1 MIASIVIFFNY
12 KEKQVYFLLASTA
25 YAMAPGAEGGQ
36 GGGGFTALIP
46 LVLMFGIF
54 YFLLIRPQQKK
65 AKQQQEL
72 LNELKRDDS
81 VVTNGGIY
89 GKITGVT
96 DTIITLEI
104 AQNVRIKVTKSSIAG
119 KASPEAKPAEDKTK

>member
-1 MIASIVIFFNY
+1 MYSLFT
-12 KEKQVYFLLASTA
+12 STA
-25 YAMAPGAEGGQ
+25 YAMAPGADSGQ
-36 GGGGFTALIP
+36 GGGFTAIIP

-65 AKQQQEL
+65 AKEQQNM
-72 LNELKRDDS
+72 LNELKRDET
-81 VVTNGGIY
+81 VVTTGGIY

-104 AQNVRIKVTKSSIAG
+104 APNVRIKVTKSSIAG
-119 KASPEAKPAEDKTK
+119 KGSVEVKPAEDKSK

>member
-1 MIASIVIFFNY
+1 
-12 KEKQVYFLLASTA
+12 VYFLLTATA
-25 YAMAPGAEGGQ
+25 YAMAPGAGADSGQ
-36 GGGGFTALIP
+36 GGGFTAIIP

-65 AKQQQEL
+65 AREQKDL
-72 LNELKRDDS
+72 LNELKRDDA
-81 VVTNGGIY
+81 VITTGGIY

-104 AQNVRIKVTKSSIAG
+104 APNVRIRVTKSSIAG
-119 KASPEAKPAEDKTK
+119 KASTEAKPAEDK

>member
-1 MIASIVIFFNY
+1 
-12 KEKQVYFLLASTA
+12 VYFLLTSTA
-25 YAMAPGAEGGQ
+25 YAMGQNAGPGGGE
-36 GGGGFTALIP
+36 GGGFTAVIP

-65 AKQQQEL
+65 AREQKDM
-72 LNELKRDDS
+72 LNELKRDDT
-81 VVTNGGIY
+81 VVTTGGIY

-104 AQNVRIKVTKSSIAG
+104 APNVRIKVTKSSIAS
-119 KASPEAKPAEDKTK
+119 KASTEAKPADDKTK

>member
-1 MIASIVIFFNY
+1 MD
-12 KEKQVYFLLASTA
+12 LLFASTA

-36 GGGGFTALIP
+36 GGGFTALIP

-65 AKQQQEL
+65 AKKQQEL
-72 LNELKRDDS
+72 LNELKRDDA
-81 VVTNGGIY
+81 VMTNSGIY

-104 AQNVRIKVTKSSIAG
+104 AQNVRIKIAKSSIAG
-119 KASPEAKPAEDKTK
+119 KASPDAKPADEKTK

>member
-1 MIASIVIFFNY
+1 M
-12 KEKQVYFLLASTA
+12 KEINVYSLFTSTA
-25 YAMAPGAEGGQ
+25 YAMAPGADSGQ
-36 GGGGFTALIP
+36 GGGFTAIIP

-65 AKQQQEL
+65 AKEQQNL
-72 LNELKRDDS
+72 LNELKRDDA
-81 VVTNGGIY
+81 VVTTGGIY

-104 AQNVRIKVTKSSIAG
+104 APNVRIKVTKSSIAG
-119 KASPEAKPAEDKTK
+119 MASTEAKPAEDKTK

>member
-1 MIASIVIFFNY
+1 
-12 KEKQVYFLLASTA
+12 VYFLLTSTA
-25 YAMAPGAEGGQ
+25 YAMAPGGGAEGGQ
-36 GGGGFTALIP
+36 GGGFTAIIP

-72 LNELKRDDS
+72 LNELKRDDT
-81 VVTNGGIY
+81 VITTGGIY

-104 AQNVRIKVTKSSIAG
+104 APNVRIKISKSSIAG
-119 KASPEAKPAEDKTK
+119 KASTEAKPADDKTK

>member
-1 MIASIVIFFNY
+1 M
-12 KEKQVYFLLASTA
+12 KEINVYSLFTSTA
-25 YAMAPGAEGGQ
+25 YAMAPGADGGQ
-36 GGGGFTALIP
+36 GGGFTAIIP

-65 AKQQQEL
+65 AKEQQNL

-81 VVTNGGIY
+81 VVTTGGIY

-104 AQNVRIKVTKSSIAG
+104 APNVRIKVTKSSIAG
-119 KASPEAKPAEDKTK
+119 MASTEAKPAEDKTK

>member
-1 MIASIVIFFNY
+1 M
-12 KEKQVYFLLASTA
+12 YFLLTSTA
-25 YAMAPGAEGGQ
+25 YAMAPGAGADGGQ
-36 GGGGFTALIP
+36 GSGLQAIIP

-65 AKQQQEL
+65 AREQKEM
-72 LNELKRDDS
+72 LNELKRDET
-81 VVTNGGIY
+81 VVTTGGIY

-104 AQNVRIKVTKSSIAG
+104 APNVRIKVTKSSIAG
-119 KASPEAKPAEDKTK
+119 KASTEGKPADDKTK

>member
-1 MIASIVIFFNY
+1 M
-12 KEKQVYFLLASTA
+12 YFLFASTA
-25 YAMAPGAEGGQ
+25 YAMAPAAEGGQ

-81 VVTNGGIY
+81 VVTTGGIY

-119 KASPEAKPAEDKTK
+119 KASTETKPAEDKTK

>member
-1 MIASIVIFFNY
+1 
-12 KEKQVYFLLASTA
+12 VYFLLTSTA
-25 YAMAPGAEGGQ
+25 YAMAPGAGADSGQ
-36 GGGGFTALIP
+36 GGGFTAIIP

-65 AKQQQEL
+65 AREQRDL
-72 LNELKRDDS
+72 LNELKRDDA
-81 VVTNGGIY
+81 VITTGGIY

-104 AQNVRIKVTKSSIAG
+104 APNVRIRVTKSSIAG
-119 KASPEAKPAEDKTK
+119 KASTEAKPAEDK

>member
-36 GGGGFTALIP
+36 GSGFTALIP

-65 AKQQQEL
+65 AKEQQAL

-81 VVTNGGIY
+81 VVTTGGIY

-96 DTIITLEI
+96 DTIVTLEI
-104 AQNVRIKVTKSSIAG
+104 AQNVRIKITKSSIAG
-119 KASPEAKPAEDKTK
+119 KASAETKPAEDKTK

>member
-1 MIASIVIFFNY
+1 M
-12 KEKQVYFLLASTA
+12 YFLLTATA
-25 YAMAPGAEGGQ
+25 YAMAPGADGGQ
-36 GGGGFTALIP
+36 GGSGFTAIIP
-46 LVLMFGIF
+46 LVLMFAIF

-65 AKQQQEL
+65 AKQQQEM

-81 VVTNGGIY
+81 VITTGGIY

-104 AQNVRIKVTKSSIAG
+104 APNVRIRVTKGSISG
-119 KASPEAKPAEDKTK
+119 KASTEQKPAEDKK